1 MILILFLFLEGVVI
15 MACSCKKHLG
25 WKKFCFLL
33 LALFM
38 GQAEI
43 QARKIDAEQARRQA
57 YAFWN
62 KRMPRKGKASCRRAI
77 TGKSSDKEAYY
88 VFNNEEG
95 GFVIIAGDDAVSPV
109 LGYTLTGAFNK
120 DSIPD
125 GLKDLLASYEKQIN
139 AVCEKQNP
147 YSISTSS
154 FTGERLLNTAKWNQG
169 DPYNKYTPCNYWT
182 GCVATAMAII
192 MRHHEWPSSG
202 KGKHSYMWQGQR
214 LTANFNHVYNW
225 SSMPKKYSLLNV
237 EKFDS
242 VARLMYELGVS
253 VEMNYAE
260 DGSVA
265 SLYSA
270 VSSMQQYFQYSRYAA
285 CVQYDNYEDR
295 EWKEKIR
302 AEIDANR
309 PVLYIADDEYRNTG
323 HAFVI
328 DGYKDD
334 EFSVNWGWGGYADGF
349 YSIGSLNPGNAAY
362 NVDQWAVINLKP
374 SGQEHV
380 ASLCMK
386 KCRDA
391 FCGMN
396 MSVPNVKARTHFY
409 VWLGN
414 LTSRPVSGA
423 FNGDVAIALVG
434 RDGGIKEIVG
444 SYHLTGFKKN
454 YSYSS
459 FLLDCVSN
467 VDAVAGD
474 SLAVVALEDGESS
487 YVESMDEEGRTVR
500 LPATGFVP
508 KTFEIE
514 KDLGDGATFVEIS
527 SPNNSYGRNFYNGK
541 PLQGTTYRFDIKT
554 DDSVAKSFV
563 ELDGAL
569 VNKVDESFS
578 SSASTAHYVITT
590 AYKSV
595 HRIKV
600 RTFKEHSEKTLDVK
614 VLTPGDIERQLR
626 ALDVDFYDYSNIR
639 IRGKVNARDIFALN
653 KFPFCQ
659 IDMRDCEVVAY
670 GTYPSNT
677 IPESAFFGN
686 CHLQHFMMP
695 MTIEEIGRAAFVESG
710 IVEITI
716 PESVVKFGVYSFY
729 NCKKLADVTLCH
741 SVPPTLYIDYSVFA
755 RRENGIYRTLHVP
768 AGCKKKYEEDP
779 YAGEILRFFDA
790 IVEDAHTGIRG
801 VIPTHGSVGAVYDLS
816 GARIVNA
823 EKHRG
828 IVIRGRKKY
837 LDGIGR

>member
-38 GQAEI
+38 GQAEL

-147 YSISTSS
+147 YGISTSS

-192 MRHHEWPSSG
+192 MRHHEWPSAG
-202 KGKHSYMWQGQR
+202 KGKHSYMWQGKW

-225 SSMPKKYSLLNV
+225 SSMPKKESLLNV

-253 VEMNYAE
+253 VEMDYAE
-260 DGSVA
+260 EGSAA

-285 CVQYDNYEDR
+285 CVQYDNNEDR

-309 PVLYIADDEYRNTG
+309 PVLYCAGDEYRNTG

-349 YSIGSLNPGNAAY
+349 YAIGSLNPGNAAY
-362 NVDQWAVINLKP
+362 NVNQCAVINLKP
-374 SGQEHV
+374 SSGQEHV

-386 KCRDA
+386 KRRDA

-396 MSVPNVKARTHFY
+396 
-409 VWLGN
+409 
-414 LTSRPVSGA
+414 
-423 FNGDVAIALVG
+423 
-434 RDGGIKEIVG
+434 G
-444 SYHLTGFKKN
+444 S
-454 YSYSS
+454 
-459 FLLDCVSN
+459 
-467 VDAVAGD
+467 
-474 SLAVVALEDGESS
+474 
-487 YVESMDEEGRTVR
+487 
-500 LPATGFVP
+500 P
-508 KTFEIE
+508 
-514 KDLGDGATFVEIS
+514 
-527 SPNNSYGRNFYNGK
+527 
-541 PLQGTTYRFDIKT
+541 
-554 DDSVAKSFV
+554 
-563 ELDGAL
+563 
-569 VNKVDESFS
+569 
-578 SSASTAHYVITT
+578 
-590 AYKSV
+590 
-595 HRIKV
+595 
-600 RTFKEHSEKTLDVK
+600 EKTCV
-614 VLTPGDIERQLR
+614 
-626 ALDVDFYDYSNIR
+626 
-639 IRGKVNARDIFALN
+639 
-653 KFPFCQ
+653 
-659 IDMRDCEVVAY
+659 
-670 GTYPSNT
+670 
-677 IPESAFFGN
+677 
-686 CHLQHFMMP
+686 
-695 MTIEEIGRAAFVESG
+695 
-710 IVEITI
+710 
-716 PESVVKFGVYSFY
+716 
-729 NCKKLADVTLCH
+729 
-741 SVPPTLYIDYSVFA
+741 
-755 RRENGIYRTLHVP
+755 
-768 AGCKKKYEEDP
+768 
-779 YAGEILRFFDA
+779 
-790 IVEDAHTGIRG
+790 
-801 VIPTHGSVGAVYDLS
+801 
-816 GARIVNA
+816 
-823 EKHRG
+823 
-828 IVIRGRKKY
+828 
-837 LDGIGR
+837 